1 MLAPVDPGR
10 RRSIAALCLTLGAAA
25 VLSGCA
31 GLMGP
36 PRVHFSEGDLNQM
49 LVRRFPVE
57 KRLLQTLD
65 VTLSRPNLSLRPEA
79 NRLATSFD
87 IVATDRLFG
96 QRWQGRLALEYALK
110 LDAADGSLRLAEP
123 RVTELHI
130 DEGVSAQAQR
140 IGAVVIEGMLD
151 GLVLHRLKPEQ
162 LQRLADAGLAPGEVR
177 VRPDGVEVTTVARR

>member
-1 MLAPVDPGR
+1 M
-10 RRSIAALCLTLGAAA
+10 CLTLGTTALLGA
-25 VLSGCA
+25 CA

-36 PRVHFSEGDLNQM
+36 PRVHFSEGELNQM
-49 LVRRFPVE
+49 LARRFPVE

-65 VTLSRPNLSLRPEA
+65 VTLSSPQLGLRPEA

-87 IVATDRLFG
+87 LVATDRLFG

-110 LDAADGSLRLAEP
+110 LDGADGTLRLVEP
-123 RVTELHI
+123 RVTELRI
-130 DEGVSAQAQR
+130 DAGVSAQAQR
-140 IGAVVIEGMLD
+140 IGGVVIEGMLE

-177 VRPDGVEVTTVARR
+177 VRPDGVEVTTVPRR